1 MKERGY
7 MKIIFLLPD
16 MAGGGSE
23 KVVSLLANEYVGRG
37 INVAIMMF
45 AGNTV
50 AYALDE
56 RVEVLSV
63 APASA
68 GNMCVRLGRVR
79 RMRAFFKK
87 NTGAYIFSF
96 STMGTAFA
104 TMATWGMRRFIL
116 VSERNDPNYCPN
128 AAWRDWAYK
137 KADCLTFLTAEIRD
151 YFPPN
156 IREKGVVIPNPIDDT
171 LPRRK
176 NNPREKTVVAVGRL
190 ETQKNYPLLL
200 AAFKAFCAEYP
211 EYDLHIYGTGSLE
224 AELKEMAGTL
234 GIADGVVWHGFDPDV
249 QEKIINSGMYVL
261 SSDFEGISNAMI
273 EALAMGIPTIAT
285 DSLGG
290 GSRSYIK
297 NGENGLLVPVRDAE
311 ALAGAMKR
319 IAADEALAKKLSDN
333 AMKIRDKYSVS
344 EIADRFL
351 ECVEELT

>member
-1 MKERGY
+1 

-23 KVVSLLANEYVGRG
+23 KVVTLLANDYVGRG

-45 AGNTV
+45 AGNSV
-50 AYALDE
+50 AYELDE

-68 GNMCVRLGRVR
+68 GNMRVRLGRVR

-104 TMATWGMRRFIL
+104 TMATWGMKRFIL

-128 AAWRDWAYK
+128 AAWRNWAYK

-151 YFPPN
+151 YFPPH
-156 IREKGVVIPNPIDDT
+156 IREKGVIIPNPIDDT
-171 LPRRK
+171 VPRRADA
-176 NNPREKTVVAVGRL
+176 PREKTVVAVGRL
-190 ETQKNYPLLL
+190 EAQKNYPLLL
-200 AAFKAFCAEYP
+200 KAFQIFCAAYP
-211 EYDLHIYGTGSLE
+211 EYVLHIYGTGALE
-224 AELKEMAGTL
+224 RELRALAGMQ
-234 GIADGVVWHGFDPDV
+234 GIADSVVWHGFDPDV

-290 GSRSYIK
+290 GSRSYIED
-297 NGENGLLVPVRDAE
+297 GVNGLLAPMRDE
-311 ALAGAMKR
+311 KALAEAMKR
-319 IAADEALAKKLSDN
+319 IAADEVLAKKLSDN
-333 AMKIRDKYSVS
+333 AVKIREKYSVK

-351 ECVEELT
+351 QCVEELT